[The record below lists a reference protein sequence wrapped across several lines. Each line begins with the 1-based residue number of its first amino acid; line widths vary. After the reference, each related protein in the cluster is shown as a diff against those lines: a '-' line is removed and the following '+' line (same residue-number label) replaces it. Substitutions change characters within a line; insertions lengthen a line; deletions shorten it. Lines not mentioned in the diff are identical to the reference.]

1 MPAKP
6 TFSLSTFT
14 FIKRLF
20 IESVTKICPKIGCN
34 NLSVIMSKKEK
45 DRILKIKIAII
56 VPLYFLKDEMS

>member
-1 MPAKP
+1 MGSINK
-6 TFSLSTFT
+6 F
-14 FIKRLF
+14 
-20 IESVTKICPKIGCN
+20 ESVTKICPKIRCN